1 MSLWDEISADG
12 SQFLSEFGRSITFRG
27 ISVVAL
33 IDTNPIEQNLENG
46 GFVYTSGYRVRML
59 AVAGSVY
66 AVTPPRNGEVMTI
79 YGHPYTIK
87 QVTIRPPSPWI
98 DVFVIASNQ

>member
-27 ISVVAL
+27 ISVVVL

-46 GFVYTSGYRVRML
+46 GFVYTSGFRVRML
-59 AVAGSVY
+59 AVAGSTY
-66 AVTPPRNGEVMTI
+66 ATTPPANGEVMTI
-79 YGHPYTIK
+79 YGDPYTVK

-98 DVFVIASNQ
+98 DAFVIASNQ

>member
-1 MSLWDEISADG
+1 MSIWDEISADG

-33 IDTNPIEQNLENG
+33 IDTNPIEQSLETG
-46 GFVYTSGYRVRML
+46 GVVYTSGYRVRML
-59 AVAGSVY
+59 AVAGSTY
-66 AVTPPRNGEVMTI
+66 AITPPRHGETMSI
-79 YGHPYTIK
+79 YGAPYTIK
-87 QVTIRPPSPWI
+87 QVTNRPPSPWI